1 MSSGLEKGQKDI
13 LEAKEK
19 KIKELTSKVES
30 LETDVEKLMFEKA
43 ALEKVINK
51 SERTVPKVANITYK
65 FSDTMCNQFYA
76 LPSFLLRAKDENYVD
91 IDA

>member
-43 ALEKVINK
+43 ALEKVIIQR
-51 SERTVPKVANITYK
+51 ERTVPKVPI
-65 FSDTMCNQFYA
+65 
-76 LPSFLLRAKDENYVD
+76 LRISLVIQCAIIFTLAKGFF
-91 IDA
+91 